1 VPCYCLKKILPTLR
15 RDPATLFQALLS
27 GIESTMLDEEFFLRC
42 LLDGA
47 SDALAV
53 LPTKR
58 KGVEDEQIQ
67 SALEQFETF
76 NAFLGRHP
84 TREYVHAWVGCQP
97 KMESEIRGRSPPSV
111 G

>member
-1 VPCYCLKKILPTLR
+1 LLLFEEDTSHN
-15 RDPATLFQALLS
+15 TLFQALQS

-58 KGVEDEQIQ
+58 KGAEDEQIQ
-67 SALEQFETF
+67 SAWS
-76 NAFLGRHP
+76 NSKRP

-97 KMESEIRGRSPPSV
+97 KMESEIRGRSPPSI